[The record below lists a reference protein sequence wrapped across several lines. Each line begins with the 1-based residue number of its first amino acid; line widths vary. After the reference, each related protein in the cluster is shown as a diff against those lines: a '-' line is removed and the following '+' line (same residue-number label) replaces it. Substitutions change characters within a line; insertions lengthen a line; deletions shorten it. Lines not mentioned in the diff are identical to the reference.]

1 MAKADKEHLDRLAQ
15 VDLFKRCTNK
25 DLEALAAIV
34 DDLSVEAGAVLCEQG
49 RVADGSFVVAEGE
62 ASVMVG
68 DEIVGIVGP
77 GESVGEMGLLD
88 HLPRSA
94 TVTARTPMRLYRID
108 ADRFGKLLESSTI
121 SRGLLEQLSL
131 RIRDLESGRGRLAS
145 Y

>member
-1 MAKADKEHLDRLAQ
+1 MANVDKALLERLGQ
-15 VDLFKRCTNK
+15 VDLFKRCTK
-25 DLEALAAIV
+25 SDIEALADIV
-34 DDLSVEAGAVLCEQG
+34 DDTSVPTGSVICEQG
-49 RVADGSFVVAEGE
+49 RVADACYVVADGE

-77 GESVGEMGLLD
+77 GESVGEMALLD

-108 ADRFGKLLESSTI
+108 AGRFHRLLESSAI
-121 SRGLLEQLSL
+121 AHGLLEQLSL
-131 RIRDLESGRGRLAS
+131 RIRDLESGRGRLAG

>member
-15 VDLFKRCTNK
+15 VDLFKRCTNR
-25 DLEALAAIV
+25 DLEALADIV
-34 DDLSVEAGAVLCEQG
+34 DDVSVEAGAVLCEQG

-94 TVTARTPMRLYRID
+94 TVTARSPMRLYRID
-108 ADRFGKLLESSTI
+108 ADRFGKLLESSAI